1 MCHVG
6 DISCDSL
13 ASRDSGK
20 RQSREQRLENE
31 GLRTGHMRDWKPD
44 LKESRA
50 GACQGKGQVMRN
62 QEPGHLRIRVRS
74 YNIRSQ
80 VMRNQEPDH
89 AISRAKSCTFTR
101 NVIKHQEPNL
111 RQLGQDFFQM
121 DKTATQSSQP
131 PPYHGPSALCD
142 PCG

>member
-13 ASRDSGK
+13 ASRGSGK

-74 YNIRSQ
+74 YKINSQ
-80 VMRNQEPDH
+80 VMRDQEPDH
-89 AISRAKSCTFTR
+89 AISRAKSRTFTGS
-101 NVIKHQEPNL
+101 VIQHQEPNL
-111 RQLGQDFFQM
+111 LRLGQGLFQM
-121 DKTATQSSQP
+121 KRTALQPSQP

-142 PCG
+142 LCG